1 MASLRFRA
9 AGLDDAESVAM
20 LHADSWRRH
29 YRGAYS
35 DAFLDGDV
43 VENRRSVWADRL
55 SAVDDH
61 ATILAE
67 DDTGLAG
74 FVHVIFDHDGHWG
87 SLLDNLHVTVSRKRS
102 GIGTDLMT
110 RAARAVTERAASRAM
125 YLWVL
130 EQNIPAQ
137 QFYQALGGANVE
149 RRLASPPRGAAR
161 IDAFPECFRI
171 WWPDAAVISARRER
185 AASK

>member
-35 DAFLDGDV
+35 DVFLDGDI

-55 SAVDDH
+55 STAADH

-67 DDTGLAG
+67 DDAGLVG
-74 FVHVIFDHDGHWG
+74 FVHVVFDNDDRWG
-87 SLLDNLHVTVSRKRS
+87 SLLDNLHVTVARKRS
-102 GIGTDLMT
+102 GIGTELMT
-110 RAARAVTERAASRAM
+110 RAARAVTERAATRAM

-137 QFYQALGGANVE
+137 QLYQALGGANVE

-161 IDAFPECFRI
+161 TDASPECFRI
-171 WWPDAAVISARRER
+171 WWPEAAVICARRER